1 MKCTNEIRRRI
12 CIMANRLKKMGLTL
26 SAAFKKAW
34 ELVKGNTIS
43 TKIAGVTKGNRQL
56 ALHRIA
62 TLYRSEQI
70 KITLERD
77 RANLF
82 DNNAV
87 KVLVSVNSSDSYEIG
102 FIPRNLAYVV
112 SALMDKGIQ
121 LTAAFKE
128 VRGRYASYMNY
139 GMVITLNLA

>member
-1 MKCTNEIRRRI
+1 
-12 CIMANRLKKMGLTL
+12 MANRLKKMGLTL

-34 ELVKGNTIS
+34 ELIKGNTIS

-87 KVLVSVNSSDSYEIG
+87 KVLVSINGSDSYEIG

-112 SALMDKGIQ
+112 SALMDKGMQ

-128 VRGRYASYMNY
+128 VRGRYTSYMNY

>member
-1 MKCTNEIRRRI
+1 
-12 CIMANRLKKMGLTL
+12 MANRLKKMGLTL
-26 SAAFKKAW
+26 SAALKKAW
-34 ELVKGNTIS
+34 ELIKGNTIS

-62 TLYRSEQI
+62 TLYRSEQV

-77 RANLF
+77 RTNLF

-87 KVLVSVNSSDSYEIG
+87 KVLVSINGSDSYEIG

-112 SALMDKGIQ
+112 LLLWIREYSLQQ
-121 LTAAFKE
+121 LLK
-128 VRGRYASYMNY
+128 R
-139 GMVITLNLA
+139 